1 MLYLNSNGDDLAL
14 TAKEQRLIEALVD
27 SQLRLERIVGSALG
41 GPMGGIGVRLAQ
53 QDIFDSPFLMDR
65 QERIDTGRKVG
76 RVAKRTGQKTRRK
89 VSGYQK
95 EFGKQFKKLK
105 KMHPRTKPS
114 ILMKKAHRATKKVR
128 R

>member
-1 MLYLNSNGDDLAL
+1 MAL

-41 GPMGGIGVRLAQ
+41 GSMGGIGVRLAQ
-53 QDIFDSPFLMDR
+53 QDIFDSPFLQDR
-65 QERIDTGRKVG
+65 QERIDTGRKVA
-76 RVAKRTGQKTRRK
+76 RVAKKSGQKTRRK

-105 KMHPRTKPS
+105 KKHPRTNVS
-114 ILMKKAHRATKKVR
+114 TLMKRAHKATRKVR
-128 R
+128 K

>member
-41 GPMGGIGVRLAQ
+41 GSMGGIGVRIAQ
-53 QDIFDSPFLMDR
+53 QDIFDSPFLQDR
-65 QERIDTGRKVG
+65 QERIDTGRKVA
-76 RVAKRTGQKTRRK
+76 RVARRSGQKTRRK

-114 ILMKKAHRATKKVR
+114 TLMKKAHRATKKVR
-128 R
+128 K